1 MSRESIANR
10 VAAKTSDDELAMS
23 LKLDHSLVDST
34 FRSFAVLEEVYS
46 IAVDPDPVE
55 VWPRFRPMPEQT
67 E

>member
-10 VAAKTSDDELAMS
+10 IAAKASDDELAMS

-34 FRSFAVLEEVYS
+34 FRSFKVLEEVYQ
-46 IAVDPDPVE
+46 IGVGPDPVE
-55 VWPRFRPMPEQT
+55 VWPRFTTVIGRT